1 MAACAASTRAVR
13 SQGLPL
19 RVRPLRRLP
28 ALSLL
33 PGHMPAHEARC
44 RALGKRRISAPI
56 SARMTRVLAPL
67 NPWNRLQALELCLKG
82 AQTLS
87 NLPAQMRNRF
97 VHTVNMGELLL
108 DQETMVS
115 SETALQGLGKQ
126 VTFRTHASTRQFGQ
140 GAGVSLSLK

>member
-1 MAACAASTRAVR
+1 MPDGNGGLLAASPDDQTMILCGKVAVLGVNGCVCCFD
-13 SQGLPL
+13 QGG
-19 RVRPLRRLP
+19 
-28 ALSLL
+28 AQ
-33 PGHMPAHEARC
+33 PGTTFAGP
-44 RALGKRRISAPI
+44 
-56 SARMTRVLAPL
+56 TT
-67 NPWNRLQALELCLKG
+67 QAL
-82 AQTLS
+82 AS